1 MVLSIPNLKKNI
13 PLAPFTTYKIGGPS
27 DWFVEVHTTEE
38 LTHAVSEAKRIK
50 IPYFLLGC
58 GANILFTDKGFRGLV
73 IRNLANKTTF
83 LEKNKLV
90 AESGAIIGD
99 LLNLCY
105 QRGLSGFEHFV
116 DIPSTVGGALWQNL
130 HFLSPDRKHTIFISG
145 IVSKSRILA
154 EDGNSTT
161 VDGEYFRFGYD
172 TSILHK
178 QKDIVLDVTFQL
190 SQKPKS
196 EIKSVMEANREWR
209 KTKQPQLPEFPSC
222 GSVFKKIE
230 DVGAGRLIEQA
241 GLKGMRIGDAEIS
254 RKHANFIVNLGNAK
268 ANDVLALIQYAHKA
282 VKEKSGYLL
291 DTEIMVVGEP

>member
-1 MVLSIPNLKKNI
+1 
-13 PLAPFTTYKIGGPS
+13 
-27 DWFVEVHTTEE
+27 
-38 LTHAVSEAKRIK
+38 
-50 IPYFLLGC
+50 
-58 GANILFTDKGFRGLV
+58 
-73 IRNLANKTTF
+73 
-83 LEKNKLV
+83 
-90 AESGAIIGD
+90 
-99 LLNLCY
+99 
-105 QRGLSGFEHFV
+105 
-116 DIPSTVGGALWQNL
+116 
-130 HFLSPDRKHTIFISG
+130 
-145 IVSKSRILA
+145 
-154 EDGNSTT
+154 DGNSTT

-209 KTKQPQLPEFPSC
+209 KTKQPQLPDFPSC

-230 DVGAGRLIEQA
+230 DIGAGRLIEQA

-268 ANDVLALIQYAHKA
+268 ANDVLALIQYTQKT
-282 VKEKSGYLL
+282 VKEKSGYSL